1 MVLHDALPDDPLK
14 LHVAYLEEEL
24 KKIEERAAKLE
35 AMIAGLEGAQKK
47 IDLQRLIARLRDE
60 ANEYRKYVKLMKQ
73 K

>member
-35 AMIAGLEGAQKK
+35 AMIAGLESPQKK
-47 IDLQRLIARLRDE
+47 IDLQVLIAHLRDE